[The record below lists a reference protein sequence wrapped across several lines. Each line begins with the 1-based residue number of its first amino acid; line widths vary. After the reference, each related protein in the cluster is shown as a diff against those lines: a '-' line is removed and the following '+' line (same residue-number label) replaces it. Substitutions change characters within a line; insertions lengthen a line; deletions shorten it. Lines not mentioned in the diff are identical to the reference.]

1 MRALILLPII
11 HSPADLGTLS
21 AAAEASRDDA
31 QTLQYLDAVDQF
43 WTVVADVIESMNLNY
58 QQLKVYQDSLP
69 VCNAVDHIVAEV
81 AASGSKNYA
90 LLKTLQ
96 ENGATLM
103 GTESPDLL
111 EQEKALMTDVLQSAD
126 HSKEL
131 AEKGKDL
138 LSRRDGFIGQRI
150 SESLADEE
158 MGLIFVGLM
167 HDIEP
172 HISSDIV
179 VIKPLGEPT
188 SSGSGVITESGV

>member
-11 HSPADLGTLS
+11 HSPTDLGTLS
-21 AAAEASRDDA
+21 AAAEGSRNEA
-31 QTLQYLDAVDQF
+31 QTLQYLDAVEHF
-43 WTVVADVIESMNLNY
+43 WTVVDGVIKGMNLNY

-69 VCNAVDHIVAEV
+69 VCNAVDRIVADV

-111 EQEKALMTDVLQSAD
+111 EQEKAFMTDVLQSAD
-126 HSKEL
+126 HSKES
-131 AEKGKDL
+131 AEKAQDL
-138 LSRRDGFIGQRI
+138 LSQRDGFIGQRI

-167 HDIEP
+167 HNIEP
-172 HISSDIV
+172 HLSSDIV
-179 VIKPLGEPT
+179 VIKPLGQPI
-188 SSGSGVITESGV
+188 SAES